1 MAIHPNYKPPETGSG
16 ELKTYVEF
24 FGKGSSGPEPGGGD
38 LDSLYDCTAEVY
50 NPSMKDIEVMK
61 VNGTKKGITLKI
73 RDPLTDY
80 IPSNKHHV
88 KIYDFRYK
96 DITWDITD
104 VRPDIQNS
112 QFIVIL
118 LGASS

>member
-1 MAIHPNYKPPETGSG
+1 MAIHPNYKPQETTSAK
-16 ELKTYVEF
+16 LKTPVEF
-24 FGKGSSGPEPGGGD
+24 FEKSSSGPEPGKGD
-38 LDSLYDCTAEVY
+38 LNHLYTCTAEVY
-50 NPSMKDIEVMK
+50 NPSMKDLEVMK
-61 VNGTKKGITLKI
+61 VNGTEKGVTIKI

-88 KIYDFRYK
+88 KINDFRYK
-96 DITWDITD
+96 DITWNVTD